1 MRYIHNTV
9 VSAYIATLGTLPY
22 CLAWQHQT
30 HDIGNLCCGR
40 DPLVLIMPALVD
52 YISVTEE
59 YDGRYCLRLDL
70 LPLVLQ
76 DVISLYLLTNFVR
89 PNDGSPSY

>member
-1 MRYIHNTV
+1 M
-9 VSAYIATLGTLPY
+9 
-22 CLAWQHQT
+22 
-30 HDIGNLCCGR
+30 
-40 DPLVLIMPALVD
+40 LIMPALVD